1 MILMND
7 FKREYVELKAEI
19 DLAAQKC
26 LSSGWYILGTAV
38 KEFESLF
45 ASYIGSSY
53 CVGVGNG
60 MEAIQIALIALDIG
74 EGDEVLTVSNSA
86 VATALAISNVGA
98 KPVFVD
104 IDEYYH
110 MDIHDLQKKI
120 TQKSKAIVPVHL
132 FGQVA
137 DMDGIREIAKN
148 YNLKVVEDACQ
159 AHGASLH
166 DTKAGAFGEIGCFS
180 FYPTKNL
187 GAYGDG
193 GAITTN
199 SQELY
204 ERCLMLRN
212 YGQRNRYEHVIK
224 GLNSRL
230 DELQAAILQVKLTHL
245 EGYVHRRIEI
255 AHAYF
260 EQLSDVPQI
269 TLPKIRKSSKHSFHL
284 FVIQADSR
292 EELREYLKK
301 NGIETQVHYP
311 IPIHKQECYEE
322 QNALVLPFTEQAAN
336 KVLSIP
342 INPFLLTNEVETVSN
357 EIKNYYKFNK

>member
-7 FKREYVELKAEI
+7 FQREYVELKAEI
-19 DLAAQKC
+19 DLAAEKC
-26 LSSGWYILGTAV
+26 LSSGWYILGTSV
-38 KEFESLF
+38 KGFESSF

-53 CVGVGNG
+53 CVGVANG
-60 MEAIQIALIALDIG
+60 MEAIQIALMALDIG

-104 IDEYYH
+104 IDAYYH

-120 TQKSKAIVPVHL
+120 TPKSKAILPVHL

-137 DMDGIREIAKN
+137 DMDGILEIAKSH
-148 YNLKVVEDACQ
+148 NLKVVEDACQ

-166 DTKAGAFGEIGCFS
+166 DTKAGAFGDLGCFS

-199 SQELY
+199 SQSLY
-204 ERCLMLRN
+204 ERCMMLRN

-230 DELQAAILQVKLTHL
+230 DELQAAMLQVKLSHL
-245 EGYVHRRIEI
+245 EEYVDRRIEI
-255 AHAYF
+255 AHAYL
-260 EQLSDVPQI
+260 EQLHDVPQI
-269 TLPKIRKSSKHSFHL
+269 SLPKIREDSRHSFHL
-284 FVIQADSR
+284 FVIQAENRDG
-292 EELREYLKK
+292 LREFLKNK
-301 NGIETQVHYP
+301 GIETQIHYP
-311 IPIHKQECYEE
+311 TPIHLQECYREYSS
-322 QNALVLPFTEQAAN
+322 VSLPVTE
-336 KVLSIP
+336 KCSRHILSLP
-342 INPFLLTNEVETVSN
+342 IHPFLTNEEVNAISSMIISFYHT
-357 EIKNYYKFNK
+357 